1 MSNPG
6 RDTSTIAMDAQSF
19 SAIAALAK
27 EEAGLVLPTGKMTMV
42 QSRLRKRLAET
53 GQQDYES
60 YCKFVCSNAGSEERR
75 YMISALT
82 TNVSHFFRES
92 HHFDIL
98 RTKVLPVILQ
108 KARNGERIRI
118 WSAGCSSGQEPY
130 SISMCLQAAAP
141 ELAQRDVLIL
151 GTDIDPAIL
160 EKAEAAEYSEQQI
173 AGIPDEMRR
182 NYLEHDKVKQ
192 IYRVTPAIKR
202 LVRFRELNLLR
213 DWPMKGQF
221 DVVFCRNVVIYFDPE
236 TQASLWPRFRQ
247 RITNEGWIFLGHSER
262 IADSALSLF
271 EPNGMTA
278 YRVAGSKASSVGKE

>member
-1 MSNPG
+1 MG
-6 RDTSTIAMDAQSF
+6 RDTSTIAMDTQSF
-19 SAIAALAK
+19 NAIAALAK

-42 QSRLRKRLAET
+42 QSRLRKRLVET

-60 YCKFVCSNAGSEERR
+60 YCKFVCSAAGAEERR

-98 RTKVLPVILQ
+98 RTRVLPVLLQ

-173 AGIPDEMRR
+173 AGIPDDMRR
-182 NYLEHDKVKQ
+182 NYLEFDKAKQ
-192 IYRVTPAIKR
+192 TYQVTPAIKR

-247 RITNEGWIFLGHSER
+247 RINNDGWIFLGHSER